1 MIDIN
6 ELRTFVEGR
15 LKDTEYFL
23 TDLKITPANEITV
36 EIDSMTPGDIE
47 QCVELTRA
55 IEEAFDRDVE
65 DYELEVGTAGLTS
78 PLKVRRQ
85 YDKYVGRDLEVLTTD
100 GRKLH
105 GMLRSV
111 SDEGI
116 ILSSEQKV
124 KKEGQKKPVV
134 EQVETELPFA
144 VIKKAV
150 YDLKFWQPYKQHHTH
165 EHHETICRST
175 GLTGLRHGPCRLL
188 RVSRRLESRP
198 LV

>member
-1 MIDIN
+1 MIDKN
-6 ELRTFVEGR
+6 ELQAFVEDQ

-23 TDLKITPANEITV
+23 TDLKITPSNEITV
-36 EIDSMTPGDIE
+36 EIDSLTPGDIE
-47 QCVELTRA
+47 ECVRLTRA

-85 YDKYVGRDLEVLTTD
+85 YDKYVGRDLEVLTSD

-116 ILSSEQKV
+116 VLAIQQKV
-124 KKEGQKKPVV
+124 KKEGAKKPVI
-134 EQVETELPFA
+134 ETTDIPLTFSL
-144 VIKKAV
+144 IKRAV
-150 YDLKFWQPYKQHHTH
+150 YDLKF
-165 EHHETICRST
+165 
-175 GLTGLRHGPCRLL
+175 
-188 RVSRRLESRP
+188 
-198 LV
+198 

>member
-36 EIDSMTPGDIE
+36 EIDSMTPGDLE

-150 YDLKFWQPYKQHHTH
+150 YDLKF
-165 EHHETICRST
+165 
-175 GLTGLRHGPCRLL
+175 
-188 RVSRRLESRP
+188 
-198 LV
+198 

>member
-6 ELRTFVEGR
+6 ELRTFVEDR

-150 YDLKFWQPYKQHHTH
+150 YDLKF
-165 EHHETICRST
+165 
-175 GLTGLRHGPCRLL
+175 
-188 RVSRRLESRP
+188 
-198 LV
+198 